1 MLIMKKILSVVGITG
16 GTFFL
21 LVAAICVEEWF
32 SDPAY
37 AAGYGNFGIDYV
49 HCSWN
54 FRGDPDCARDPDT
67 PSAKAVSRI

>member
-37 AAGYGNFGIDYV
+37 GNFRIDYV

-54 FRGDPDCARDPDT
+54 FRGDLDCARNPDT
-67 PSAKAVSRI
+67 PSAKALSRI

>member
-1 MLIMKKILSVVGITG
+1 MLIMKKILSVVGIIG

-37 AAGYGNFGIDYV
+37 AAIWKFQD
-49 HCSWN
+49 
-54 FRGDPDCARDPDT
+54 
-67 PSAKAVSRI
+67 